1 MTASVRPVRALF
13 IVVSLIAFASGCKD
27 KPKRKAPPANLG
39 SAAATG
45 SGSNQMKPA
54 PDLMLPRGDGTPPK
68 KTEKPHTKADYERLA
83 KLEFP
88 GFRKEER
95 TIGDKVLEVRHLTKD
110 HPRLWATV
118 TIQPCLDC
126 VPMEL
131 PKWKGKEDELKSLMG
146 SLKDAKTGVESE
158 IGDTQLFGATIIYH
172 YYIGYATTPGEG
184 GGESVYG
191 NVYAAY
197 YNDGVNQI
205 RVIGEYKDDPVAVEN
220 MKKLAPKEDL
230 RALALSFLDAYTH
243 AW

>member
-1 MTASVRPVRALF
+1 VRALLIF
-13 IVVSLIAFASGCKD
+13 VSLIAIAAGCKD
-27 KPKRKAPPANLG
+27 KPKRKAPPANVG
-39 SAAATG
+39 SAASTG

-54 PDLMLPRGDGTPPK
+54 PDLMLPHGDGTAPK
-68 KTEKPHTKADYERLA
+68 KTDKAHVKADYERLA

-88 GFRKEER
+88 GFIKEER
-95 TIGDKVLEVRHLTKD
+95 TVGDKVLEVRQKTKD

-126 VPMEL
+126 VPMDLE
-131 PKWKGKEDELKSLMG
+131 KWKAREDEMKVLMG
-146 SLKDAKTGVESE
+146 GLKDAKTGVESE
-158 IGDTQLFGATIIYH
+158 IGKTELFGATVIYH
-172 YYIGYATTPGEG
+172 YYIGMATVPGEG
-184 GGESVYG
+184 GGESTYA

-205 RVIGEYKDDPVAVEN
+205 RVIGEYKDDPTTVEG

-230 RALALSFLDAYTH
+230 RALALSFMDAYTH